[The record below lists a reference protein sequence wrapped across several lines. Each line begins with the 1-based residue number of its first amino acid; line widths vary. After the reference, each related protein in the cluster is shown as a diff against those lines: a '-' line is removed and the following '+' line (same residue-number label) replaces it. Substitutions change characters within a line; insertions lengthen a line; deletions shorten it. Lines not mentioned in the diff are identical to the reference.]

1 MPKDRYNVIVSG
13 IDAYY
18 AAVSFLALG
27 DVNDEES
34 KQNDMDEN
42 LDFEAIYNAIK
53 NNWFNHRMIFL
64 SIRVKGS

>member
-1 MPKDRYNVIVSG
+1 MSKDRYNVIVSG

-18 AAVSFLALG
+18 ADVSFLALG

-53 NNWFNHRMIFL
+53 NNWFNHRMIFF
-64 SIRVKGS
+64 VN